1 MTARVDLLA
10 VQRFVLP
17 RSIAEAC
24 VEAMAER
31 GEEGAELFVAL
42 AATIEDDGMTAL
54 FRRAVI
60 PRQTAY
66 STPEG
71 LLVKIDGD
79 ALYELN
85 RDCRE
90 QGDVVAGQI
99 HSHPTDAY
107 HSQADDELAIVQLPG
122 GLSIVVPNFGRG
134 GLDAVSTWSVH
145 QLTPGGVWDG
155 PRAGVE
161 VTLS

>member
-10 VQRFVLP
+10 ARRFDLP
-17 RSIAEAC
+17 CTLAEAC
-24 VEAMAER
+24 VGAMVEH

-42 AATIEDDGMTAL
+42 AATIDDDGATVR
-54 FRRAVI
+54 FGRGII

-66 STPEG
+66 TTPHG

-90 QGDVVAGQI
+90 HGDAVAGQI
-99 HSHPTDAY
+99 HSHPDRAY
-107 HSQADDELAIVQLPG
+107 HSGADDDLAIVQLPG
-122 GLSIVVPNFGRG
+122 GLSIVVPYFGRG
-134 GLDAVSTWSVH
+134 GVDAAPTWSVH
-145 QLTPGGVWDG
+145 QLTPAGEWEA
-155 PRAGVE
+155 PRDGVE
-161 VTLS
+161 VIFS